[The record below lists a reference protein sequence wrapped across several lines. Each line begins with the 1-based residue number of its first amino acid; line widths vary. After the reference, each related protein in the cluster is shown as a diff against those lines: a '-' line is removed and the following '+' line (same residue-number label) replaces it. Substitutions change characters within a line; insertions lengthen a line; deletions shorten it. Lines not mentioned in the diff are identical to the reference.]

1 MDEPIAYEVF
11 YPAVVIASLVAG
23 RASGAFALV
32 LGGVMAWWAFQRPYY
47 TIIVPTPDQMLD
59 LCVYVLASTLI
70 VLAVGRYREL
80 TELVRTRE
88 AALEIEL
95 AEKARREDALQRANE
110 RNEVL
115 LREIHHRVKNNLQI
129 IVGLLSS
136 HRRSV
141 DNPEIRDLLSQFRGR
156 VLAIARLYDRIQQV
170 ETFETVEFSAL
181 LRAICADIMQCAN
194 AEGAIDFRS
203 DRPAVV
209 ATTPAINLA
218 IITNELITN
227 ALKHANLG
235 DKGVVEVRC
244 EEDDA
249 RISIVVSDNGPGLA
263 SDFDSAPSSSGGFG
277 INMARRLIEGMGGS
291 LLALPRTR
299 GAAFELKVPRNT
311 ASGPAG

>member
-1 MDEPIAYEVF
+1 
-11 YPAVVIASLVAG
+11 
-23 RASGAFALV
+23 
-32 LGGVMAWWAFQRPYY
+32 
-47 TIIVPTPDQMLD
+47 LD
-59 LCVYVLASTLI
+59 LCVYVLASTVI

-80 TELVRTRE
+80 TELVRIRE

-95 AEKARREDALQRANE
+95 AEKALREDALQRANE

-136 HRRSV
+136 HSRRV
-141 DNPEIRDLLSQFRGR
+141 RNPEIRDLLCQFQGR

-181 LRAICADIMQCAN
+181 LRAICADIMQSAN

-235 DKGVVEVRC
+235 DKGAVEVRC

-249 RISIVVSDNGPGLA
+249 QISIVVADNGPGLA
-263 SDFDSAPSSSGGFG
+263 PDFDSAPSSGFG
-277 INMARRLIEGMGGS
+277 MNMARRIIEGMGGA
-291 LLALPRTR
+291 LLVLPRTR
-299 GAAFELKVPRNT
+299 GAAFEVKVPRNK
-311 ASGPAG
+311 AIGLGS